1 MVAFAFIA
9 VAVSVLL
16 GDAAVRGSW
25 SGAARG
31 AGPAALVVWAGWMLL
46 VRPSIRVLPDRAI
59 VINVGRITEVPWE
72 RVVDIRRRLQ
82 LIFDLDSGRSLEA
95 WGSPFLS
102 KRSTARTPAVAD
114 PALDVV
120 RGAWMSRHEGEDAPV
135 VRRPDTVALVLGGA
149 AVVAALLSITLGTAR

>member
-25 SGAARG
+25 SDAARG
-31 AGPAALVVWAGWMLL
+31 AGPAALAVWAGWLLL

-59 VINVGRITEVPWE
+59 VFNVGRITEVPWT

-102 KRSTARTPAVAD
+102 KRSSARTSAAAD
-114 PALDVV
+114 PVLDVL
-120 RGAWMSRHEGEDAPV
+120 RGAWMSARDGEDAPV
-135 VRRPDTVALVLGGA
+135 VRRPDTIALVLGGA
-149 AVVAALLSITLGTAR
+149 AVVAALLSIAVGTAR